1 MNALTIADALATKYA
16 SLTVSPVPSGMVGG
30 AAIRTSTAR
39 PPNNIPTSP
48 FVTVF
53 LPEGELVLGSQWID
67 YSLTYRVTF
76 HYAKHSA
83 DLARDV
89 TGMLAWLGV
98 LLGATW
104 SDMDLGV
111 TGIRKAYV
119 TNFRFV
125 VAEWGGD
132 EWYGWEIDV
141 TVDFG
146 ESQVMAA

>member
-1 MNALTIADALATKYA
+1 LNALTIADALATKYA

-39 PPNNIPTSP
+39 PPNKIATSP

-53 LPEGELVLGSQWID
+53 LPEGELVLGAGAID
-67 YSLTYRVTF
+67 FHLDFRVTF

-98 LLGATW
+98 MLGATW

-111 TGIRKAYV
+111 AGVRKAYP

-125 VAEWGGD
+125 IAEWGGD
-132 EWYGWEIDV
+132 EWYGWEI
-141 TVDFG
+141 TTRVDYW
-146 ESQVMAA
+146 EAQAMAS